1 MNIQFTP
8 LIGDRLRFG
17 VWAPYRG
24 QWVVDADDH
33 LEASFDFN
41 REVILSAERSGFDTV
56 LIAQHTINPIDPDEE
71 ILEAWSAAA
80 AAAALTERIEI
91 IAAIKP
97 RLYHPA
103 VLAKMALGIEDISH
117 GRFAINFVNAWF
129 KPELERSGIGFPEHD
144 ERYAY
149 GGEWLKIVKALI
161 AGENVNYEGPNFRI
175 DNLRLTPKSRY
186 RDRPSIYAG
195 GESEIGRRLINDL
208 ADTWLINGRPIEDV
222 APLVD
227 DMRQRQRGGPPLGF
241 GITGFVLARDT
252 DEEAEAEVARLL
264 ARQEPF
270 FASRRAAMQGRI
282 DDKVEALKLG
292 QKYPGKPMIGANG
305 GTLPRFIGS
314 YETVAQRLAEFGAIG
329 VETFLL
335 SFFPLIEEQERFAD
349 KVIPLARKIA
359 NEATAKALRNQEQGV
374 S

>member
-1 MNIQFTP
+1 MNIRSAVRASKSA
-8 LIGDRLRFG
+8 GDRLRFG

-24 QWVVDADDH
+24 DWVVDADDH
-33 LEASFDFN
+33 LNASFDFN
-41 REVILSAERSGFDTV
+41 RDVILSAERAGFDTV
-56 LIAQHTINPIDPDEE
+56 LIAQHTINPVDPDEE
-71 ILEAWSAAA
+71 ILEAWTAAA

-103 VLAKMALGIEDISH
+103 VLAKMVLGIEDISH

-149 GGEWLKIVKALI
+149 GGEWLKVVKALI
-161 AGENVNYEGPNFRI
+161 AGETVNFEGPNFKI

-186 RDRPSIYAG
+186 RDRPVIYAG
-195 GESEIGRRLINDL
+195 GESEIGRRLITEL

-222 APLVD
+222 APLVE
-227 DMRQRQRGGPPLGF
+227 DMRQRQRREAPLGF
-241 GITGFVLARDT
+241 GITGFVLARDS

-270 FASRRAAMQGRI
+270 FASRRAVMQGRI
-282 DDKVEALKLG
+282 DDKVEALKLS

-314 YETVAQRLAEFGAIG
+314 YETVARRLAEFGAIG

-349 KVIPLARKIA
+349 KVIPLARRLA
-359 NEATAKALRNQEQGV
+359 NEKAAKAAV
-374 S
+374 